1 MAQVTTNNLPT
12 DYHSTLNQFI
22 ERINLL
28 QYRAYKSVNVE
39 KIRMNYDL
47 GEIIDIKTERDNW
60 GSSTVEK
67 LAGDLQAK
75 FPGMKRFSDRNL
87 WRYKYFYNQI
97 FNQYQKLPQPVAEI
111 PFSTIIRILEGI
123 KDIEARDYYLQRAS
137 SEGWSRGVA
146 EEAVKNNLYEQ
157 NQLQQHNLVQK
168 LEEKELAQIR
178 LNLQGE
184 YDMTFLNLPTSHSE
198 RQLEDKIVQNLTRFQ
213 TMLGKKFSF
222 VGRQVRLELAGKEYF
237 VDLLF
242 FHRGLQ
248 RLVAIEL
255 KIGEFEVEYISKMGL
270 YLKLLDEQIKE
281 AHEKPSIGIII
292 CKSQDKTTVEY
303 ALSLTDKPMGIATYT
318 HSNLPEEL
326 LNQLPNEDAFGD
338 IT

>member
-1 MAQVTTNNLPT
+1 MPHSKINHLPT

-39 KIRMNYDL
+39 KIRMNYDF
-47 GEIIDIKTERDNW
+47 GEMIDLKTERDNW

-67 LAGDLQAK
+67 LAHDLQSN
-75 FPGMKRFSDRNL
+75 FPGMKGLSDRNL

-97 FNQYQKLPQPVAEI
+97 YNQYQNLPQAVAEI
-111 PFSTIIRILEGI
+111 PFSTIIRILEGV
-123 KDIEARDYYLQRAS
+123 KDERVRDYYLQRAS

-146 EEAVKNNLYEQ
+146 EEAMRNNLYQQ
-157 NQLQQHNLVQK
+157 NKEQQHNLIQK
-168 LEEKELAQIR
+168 LEENELAQIR

-184 YDMTFLNLPTSHSE
+184 YNMTFLNLPTSHSE
-198 RQLEDKIVQNLTRFQ
+198 RQLEDKIVQNLTQFQ
-213 TMLGKKFSF
+213 TMLGRKFSF
-222 VGRQVRLELAGKEYF
+222 VGRQVRLELGGKEYF

-270 YLKLLDEQIKE
+270 YLRLLDEQIKE
-281 AHEKPSIGIII
+281 EHEKPSIGIII
-292 CKSQDKTTVEY
+292 CKSQNKTTVEY
-303 ALSLTDKPMGIATYT
+303 ALSLTDKPMGVATYT
-318 HSNLPEEL
+318 HSNLPKEM
-326 LNQLPNEDAFGD
+326 LNQLPDEDVFGD